1 MTERKKKQGFF
12 KGIKN
17 EFRKITWPTKKEV
30 VKSTAV
36 VLVSLITV
44 SALIKLIDLGL
55 NALLRLAV

>member
-30 VKSTAV
+30 VNSTAV